1 MTEWEK
7 AGRPPPGERPGE
19 DETLATDGFGRTVVR
34 YQKVTARTDHQGNI
48 EAMPHW
54 AGQGV
59 GLVTQ
64 VQPAADIVREI
75 SEEAQRTLQ
84 RLAESQ

>member
-1 MTEWEK
+1 M
-7 AGRPPPGERPGE
+7 
-19 DETLATDGFGRTVVR
+19 
-34 YQKVTARTDHQGNI
+34 TARTDHQGNI

-64 VQPAADIVREI
+64 VRPAANIVREI